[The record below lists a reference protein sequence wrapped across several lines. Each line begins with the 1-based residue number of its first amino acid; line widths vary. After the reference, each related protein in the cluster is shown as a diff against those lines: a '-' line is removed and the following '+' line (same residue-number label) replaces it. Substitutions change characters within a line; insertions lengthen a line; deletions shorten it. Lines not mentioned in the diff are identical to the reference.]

1 MKKIIVIAILFL
13 TIASV
18 VFGFKTFQGKDFKK
32 EKSFE
37 INHIKEIEVDNENW
51 DIEFKSTD
59 ANKIVISAQG
69 QQVDKID
76 PVKIENDE
84 NKIVIKQK
92 QKVTKFFNGFTFR
105 KKNSISITVPKKEID
120 KIVLNNKSGDV

>member
-1 MKKIIVIAILFL
+1 MIVIAILFI

-18 VFGFKTFQGKDFKK
+18 VLVLSISGKDFKK

-37 INHIKEIEVDNENW
+37 INNIKEIEVDNENW
-51 DIEFKSTD
+51 NLEFRSTD

-69 QQVDKID
+69 EQADKEID

-84 NKIVIKQK
+84 NKIVIQ
-92 QKVTKFFNGFTFR
+92 
-105 KKNSISITVPKKEID
+105 
-120 KIVLNNKSGDV
+120 NKRQPNF